1 MGRGI
6 RRSVLGLAVSF
17 AALAVALIVA
27 LPAAAE
33 PPAEPGDGVMVVRTS
48 SGGITTTQ
56 WFVNGELRA
65 STVEILTADGLFQST
80 IRLFPDGNL
89 SSVETRSVNDSSEFT
104 TVQSFT
110 RNGALQREITQEKQD
125 GALVS
130 ETMTIFDGKGM
141 ARVHRTRT
149 LVTHDDG
156 TQAWRL
162 TTQTFTDGQPVT
174 RQDVEV
180 PFHGNFAGRPLTNR
194 PIAPPGLVSKVE
206 SEAVAEGAGVSS
218 GPGSSASHDPAAAGK
233 GRSLEH
239 GRDW

>member
-174 RQDVEV
+174 RQDVEI
-180 PFHGNFAGRPLTNR
+180 PFHPVSGRPLMNQ
-194 PIAPPGLVSKVE
+194 PIAPPGLLRQQE
-206 SEAVAEGAGVSS
+206 SAIGETVGASSTQGSS
-218 GPGSSASHDPAAAGK
+218 GSNDSTGPGRGLSS
-233 GRSLEH
+233 EH
-239 GRDW
+239 RRDR